1 MPPTRKKRCPN
12 GTRFNQTSRNCD
24 PFNKKGLP
32 CEYTGNRKRCQ
43 RSTRCNT
50 KTGKCD
56 TTNHA
61 LRMKRCPT
69 GHRRN
74 KVTKNCDKQSPVQR
88 DNDEEEENGEASSR
102 SSDDS
107 FTRLLE
113 ENPVPDG
120 FSPTRQSESHS
131 RSPSHE
137 VQEHQSEV
145 KELALALDKLAS
157 SRSSSSRRKIK
168 PPSIKEV
175 ARELDAR
182 ALGVRSSSANKS
194 PSAEAMALAR
204 SSSSRRK
211 TPTNESPSVEAMAL
225 AFDKLAV
232 KSRSSSPA
240 RDKTPDQH
248 EVKELALAL
257 DKLASSRSSSSKT
270 PAGKSPSMKEVARAL
285 DARALGVRSS
295 SSSRRSSANKSPS
308 AEAMALA
315 RSSSSRRKTP
325 TNESPSV
332 EAMALAFD
340 KLAVKSR
347 SSSSRRKTPSS
358 SETKKANK
366 TSFISRRTQK
376 QRELYERN
384 QLKKIKKLIR
394 NKDLVKQKS
403 KFLNSICSDS
413 GVCVAFGGRSAKII
427 KHFFKDFTGFDYL
440 DSISP
445 IGEKSANGFLY
456 SLKYLRESYMAHAI
470 LKSSRREDADNLM
483 YEYGVGL
490 EINKLFYDKYP
501 IFVETYKCYRYESE
515 EAWKTFGNPSLV
527 PYLMS
532 LIPRLEYSVEQW
544 TRFIRDGGGGDMEDS
559 KKKLEAAKKALE
571 KTRSDI
577 DESKKLS
584 LELPPPSAKI
594 LKDSLIPYKEIDYER
609 SCTETKHICLLVQ
622 HIDKA
627 PTLNQEFGTMKIS
640 EVLNVLYQVYFT
652 LSAISSTYTHYD
664 LHASNVLLYTPVRNK
679 FIQYH
684 YHTKEG
690 DVISFKSSFIVKI
703 IDYGRSFVKPFSE
716 EAEKEVCD
724 TDECAPDCGS
734 KFGYYFN
741 DRLKKYSIRSSR
753 KNESHDLRL
762 LHFLGL
768 LISDEH
774 KRNGH
779 VSDSHSWLH
788 RYLFLKANYMSEF
801 GTPEKLE
808 TGLITHRGGS
818 RTVKINNVTDASTL
832 LQKLLL
838 QRKEE
843 NERTHSTQTKLGDL
857 HVYCDGRNM
866 EYEDA

>member
-427 KHFFKDFTGFDYL
+427 KHFFKDFTGFDYV
-440 DSISP
+440 DSITP
-445 IGEKSANGFLY
+445 IGEKSDNGFLY
-456 SLKYLRESYMAHAI
+456 SVKYVKESYVAHAV
-470 LKSSRREDADNLM
+470 LKSSARKDADNLM
-483 YEYGVGL
+483 YEYGVGM
-490 EINKLFYDKYP
+490 EINKMFYDKYP
-501 IFVETYKCYRYESE
+501 TFVETYKCYRY
-515 EAWKTFGNPSLV
+515 KTDDIWEQFEKKTYHQSLRDALV
-527 PYLMS
+527 PYKEMDYEMS
-532 LIPRLEYSVEQW
+532 C
-544 TRFIRDGGGGDMEDS
+544 
-559 KKKLEAAKKALE
+559 
-571 KTRSDI
+571 
-577 DESKKLS
+577 
-584 LELPPPSAKI
+584 
-594 LKDSLIPYKEIDYER
+594 KDSLF
-609 SCTETKHICLLVQ
+609 ICVLIQ

-627 PTLNQEFGTMKIS
+627 PTFQNELKNMRVS
-640 EVLNVLYQVYFT
+640 EVLNVLYQIYFT
-652 LSAISSTYTHYD
+652 LSAISSSYTHYD
-664 LHASNVLLYTPVRNK
+664 LHTNNVLLYTPVKNK

-684 YHTKEG
+684 FHTKEG
-690 DVISFKSSFIVKI
+690 VIISFKSCYIVKM
-703 IDYGRSFVKPFSE
+703 IDYGRCFVKPFSK

-724 TDECAPDCGS
+724 TNECAPDCGS
-734 KFGYYFN
+734 KFGYFFN
-741 DRLKKYSIRSSR
+741 DRLKSYSIESSL

-762 LHFLGL
+762 LLTLRQIIWEDYKNNGNRFSGESQQWLYKEL
-768 LISDEH
+768 LERVH
-774 KRNGH
+774 YER
-779 VSDSHSWLH
+779 
-788 RYLFLKANYMSEF
+788 RF

-808 TGLITHRGGS
+808 TGIKTLPNGVKM
-818 RTVKINNVTDASTL
+818 VKIHNVTDAETL
-832 LQKLLL
+832 LQNLLL

-843 NERTHSTQTKLGDL
+843 NERTHSTHTKLGDL

-866 EYEDA
+866 EYKDAQ